1 MNGTEIGNVIEPAA
15 FLAVLG
21 LVIWVVK
28 RVFSHTIP
36 RLATDFKESLSQQAA
51 AFMAQLETQRN
62 DFKEQLAYQRND
74 FREALREEREQLGKR
89 LDRLSEAVE
98 SLLIKGQRERN
109 ASLPRAN
116 QREDDSR

>member
-1 MNGTEIGNVIEPAA
+1 MNGPDVGTLIESAG
-15 FLAVLG
+15 FLAVFG

-36 RLATDFKESLSQQAA
+36 RLAQDFKEALTNQQAA
-51 AFMAQLETQRN
+51 SMAQLETQRN

-89 LDRLSEAVE
+89 LDRLSSAVE
-98 SLLIKGQRERN
+98 SLLIQAQNAKKDGKREE
-109 ASLPRAN
+109 LVP
-116 QREDDSR
+116 

>member
-1 MNGTEIGNVIEPAA
+1 MNGPDVGTLIESAG
-15 FLAVLG
+15 FLAVFG

-36 RLATDFKESLSQQAA
+36 RLAQDFKEALSNQQA
-51 AFMAQLETQRN
+51 AFMAQLEVQRN

-89 LDRLSEAVE
+89 LDRLSAAVE
-98 SLLIKGQRERN
+98 SLLVQAQKTKRGGGNDEV
-109 ASLPRAN
+109 SP
-116 QREDDSR
+116 